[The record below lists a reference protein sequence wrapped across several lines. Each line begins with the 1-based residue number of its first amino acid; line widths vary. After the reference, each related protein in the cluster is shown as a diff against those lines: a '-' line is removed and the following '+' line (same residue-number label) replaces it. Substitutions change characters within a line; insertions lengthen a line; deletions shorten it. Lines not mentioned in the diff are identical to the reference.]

1 MEPSEPIAVRVST
14 VARLLDMSPNT
25 ILLLCREKKIPGAF
39 KLGRAWGIPLSSIDA
54 LAPGCAGLTKSALA
68 RYETLRAPISPRA
81 SDAIEQALANAERQ
95 RVEIA
100 S

>member
-1 MEPSEPIAVRVST
+1 MDRDEPIAVRVST

-39 KLGRAWGIPLSSIDA
+39 KLGRAWRIPLSSIDA
-54 LAPGCAGLTKSALA
+54 LSSTAGDIDKAQ
-68 RYETLRAPISPRA
+68 A
-81 SDAIEQALANAERQ
+81 S
-95 RVEIA
+95 